1 MSTAV
6 YLLTAHGRGRMG
18 KKSGARNAAATR
30 AAILAAAKLEFS
42 RRSYD
47 RVGVRDIAAR
57 AGVNPAL
64 VNRYFGSKPKLFAAA
79 YAGGFRLQEL
89 LRGERARLGERLA
102 RHVMRRRGPQ
112 DEAPLMLLFHSA
124 TSETALPM
132 IRKALAARLIEPLGA
147 WLGGRAAEQ
156 RAALIASHL
165 LGLAT
170 LSVVLRVSAL
180 RQGKAEAIVRRV
192 APILQ
197 RYIDG

>member
-1 MSTAV
+1 ME
-6 YLLTAHGRGRMG
+6 
-18 KKSGARNAAATR
+18 KKSGRRNAAATR
-30 AAILAAAKLEFS
+30 AAILAAARLEFS
-42 RRSYD
+42 QRSYD

-64 VNRYFGSKPKLFAAA
+64 VNRYFGSKPRLFAAA

-89 LRGERARLGERLA
+89 LQGERSRLGERLA
-102 RHVMRRRGPQ
+102 RHVMRRRGPN

-124 TSETALPM
+124 TSEAALPM
-132 IRKALAARLIEPLGA
+132 IRTALASRLITPLA
-147 WLGGRAAEQ
+147 MWLGGRDAKE

-170 LSVVLRVSAL
+170 LSVVLRVTAL
-180 RQGKAEAIVRRV
+180 RQSHTEAIVRHV